1 MSVEAAQSSPLHH
14 LSIPPD
20 ALNDEM
26 TFIRTVRSGIP
37 GQVVK
42 EAVELLGNRELFVKL
57 LHTSSANLNRYYR
70 RKALDTVDSEEVL
83 DTLRV
88 YFEACRIWGDPDTAR
103 EWLHAPVPAL
113 VGERPVDL
121 FDTFEGRQWVRQ
133 VLRKI
138 EHGEFS

>member
-1 MSVEAAQSSPLHH
+1 MEAADVSPLRH

-20 ALNDEM
+20 ALDDEM
-26 TFIRTVRSGIP
+26 AFIRTVRSGIP
-37 GQVVK
+37 GHVVK
-42 EAVELLGNRELFVKL
+42 EAIELLGNRELFVKL

-70 RKALDTVDSEEVL
+70 RKALDAVDSEEVL

-88 YFEACRIWGDPDTAR
+88 YFEACRIWGDHDTAR
-103 EWLHAPVPAL
+103 EWLHSPVPAL

>member
-1 MSVEAAQSSPLHH
+1 METAESAFFRH
-14 LSIPPD
+14 LNIPPD
-20 ALNDEM
+20 ALRDQV
-26 TFIRTVRSGIP
+26 TFISTVRSGIP
-37 GQVVK
+37 GQVVR
-42 EAVELLGNRELFVKL
+42 EAIELFGNRELFVRL

-70 RKALDTVDSEEVL
+70 RKSLDAVDSEEIL

-88 YFEACRIWGDPDTAR
+88 YFEASRIWGSHEAAR

-113 VGERPVDL
+113 LGERPVNL

-138 EHGEFS
+138 EYGEFT